1 MLLLTVLALV
11 TSKSGRYVPIT
22 RASFKRLIE
31 RRPKHEIWVVM
42 LHTDTNF
49 MSKKLHPK
57 FINASNL
64 AGGMFRFGVI
74 DTKKEPLLARQFAL
88 REQPGYLVFSAKGQ
102 SQYSGSG
109 EPEDIIEFASQ
120 FLIDRSIE
128 ITDDWRENPRPSAI
142 LFTAKTETPILWVG
156 ISHVFSP
163 RNVRIGTCRNP
174 RLQRLYGIT
183 ELPGIIFLHKEMRHN
198 YTGKITFPHIE
209 RQLTK
214 FITNRLNF
222 ENTSAVNVILP
233 ATDFE
238 KKCIG
243 GLSICIVNLKNE
255 PDPGFEEIRKIFE
268 PLKYKW
274 FQGIQGLPFDF
285 MNPNDVWIYNPKL
298 DALIQVSHVTALA
311 AQLEKVADGVAL
323 WKSRQELS
331 KRDDEF

>member
-1 MLLLTVLALV
+1 MALLLVLS
-11 TSKSGRYVPIT
+11 TSKTGRYVPIT

-49 MSKKLHPK
+49 MSKKLYPK
-57 FINASNL
+57 FINTSNL

-74 DTKKEPLLARQFAL
+74 DTKKETLLTRQFNL
-88 REQPGYLVFSAKGQ
+88 REQPGYLVFSSKGQ
-102 SQYSGSG
+102 SQYTGSG

-120 FLIDRSIE
+120 FLIDRSME
-128 ITDDWRENPRPSAI
+128 ITDDWQDNPKPSAI
-142 LFTAKTETPILWVG
+142 LFTSKTETPILWVG
-156 ISHVFSP
+156 ISHVFYK
-163 RNVRIGTCRNP
+163 RNVRIGICRNP

-183 ELPGIIFLHKEMRHN
+183 EPPRIIFLHKTLRYN
-198 YTGKITFPHIE
+198 YTGKITFPRIE
-209 RQLTK
+209 RQLTD
-214 FITNRLNF
+214 FITNRLKI
-222 ENTSAVNVILP
+222 ENASTVNVILP
-233 ATDFE
+233 TSEFE
-238 KKCIG
+238 KMCIG

-255 PDPGFEEIRKIFE
+255 EDAGFEEIRKIFE

-274 FQGIQGLPFDF
+274 FQGIKGLPFEF

-311 AQLEKVADGVAL
+311 AQLEKVAEGTAL

-331 KRDDEF
+331 KRDEEL